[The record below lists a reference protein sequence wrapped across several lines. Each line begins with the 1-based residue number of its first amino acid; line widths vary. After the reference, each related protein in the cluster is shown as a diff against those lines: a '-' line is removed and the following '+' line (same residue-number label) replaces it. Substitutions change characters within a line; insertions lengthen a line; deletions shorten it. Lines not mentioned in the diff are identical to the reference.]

1 MHCTTA
7 GYAHMP
13 TFSVRTCTDQS
24 STTLDQTNHSLSP
37 ATTIGPLISQ
47 TCNVLCSGDRTWRYR
62 VIGLNT
68 LYQPNSGHTLLQV
81 MDVGFVAYTMY
92 SLPGP
97 SLLADVAH
105 NLPNSPPIS
114 LAKPSHT
121 CNLSLSLPISH
132 RRLPAPLSLASCSPR
147 LPSPALS
154 RPSQADRLLPSFFF
168 EKGIFIDFKHNT
180 SRWYIVLKFSRPL
193 PNRHTA

>member
-47 TCNVLCSGDRTWRYR
+47 TCNVPCSGDRTWRYR

-92 SLPGP
+92 SLPDP

-121 CNLSLSLPISH
+121 CNLSLFLFPTAACL
-132 RRLPAPLSLASCSPR
+132 RPYPRLLLSSAPLPCSLSPLLGWPAAAFLFFWEGKFYSFQIQYIKVIHR
-147 LPSPALS
+147 L
-154 RPSQADRLLPSFFF
+154 
-168 EKGIFIDFKHNT
+168 EIFPT
-180 SRWYIVLKFSRPL
+180 S
-193 PNRHTA
+193 A